1 MISSSIFPKVV
12 SYIHREIGETSMGL
26 QFLIEKSNGGLYLA
40 FLLEMLFTYFS
51 LFLREMRI
59 RELKK

>member
-1 MISSSIFPKVV
+1 
-12 SYIHREIGETSMGL
+12 MGL